1 MVTVTQAWLGSLG
14 SGGGSTVDNAD
25 INEITKVGNDLIL
38 VGMKNYLSYRTR
50 RMRLLKWGTAM
61 EMGVGV
67 LSLLC
72 LLDIR
77 PSLTWRSRSI
87 RKMPISSSI
96 GVA

>member
-1 MVTVTQAWLGSLG
+1 
-14 SGGGSTVDNAD
+14 
-25 INEITKVGNDLIL
+25 
-38 VGMKNYLSYRTR
+38 
-50 RMRLLKWGTAM
+50 MRLLKWGTAM

-87 RKMPISSSI
+87 RKMTMSSSHWGGLTNKLNDRLKGWEYGSI
-96 GVA
+96 VVVCLLGVYF